1 MSANRDLSWTS
12 DIEEMS
18 TTRTTRFAVG
28 EVSMTVQTFRD
39 LLKAQPF
46 RPFRLVM
53 SSGEKYDVKHP
64 EMAMLM
70 RTDIMIGIEES
81 RDGLPTRF
89 KICSYLHVTA
99 IEPIDGPVG
108 ARRKR

>member
-1 MSANRDLSWTS
+1 MAARD
-12 DIEEMS
+12 EP
-18 TTRTTRFAVG
+18 
-28 EVSMTVQTFRD
+28 MTVQTFRD

-46 RPFRLVM
+46 QPFRLVM
-53 SSGEKYDVKHP
+53 SSGEKYEVKHP
-64 EMAMLM
+64 EMAWLL
-70 RTDIMIGIEES
+70 RTDILVGIDES

-99 IEPIDGPVG
+99 IEPIDSPVS